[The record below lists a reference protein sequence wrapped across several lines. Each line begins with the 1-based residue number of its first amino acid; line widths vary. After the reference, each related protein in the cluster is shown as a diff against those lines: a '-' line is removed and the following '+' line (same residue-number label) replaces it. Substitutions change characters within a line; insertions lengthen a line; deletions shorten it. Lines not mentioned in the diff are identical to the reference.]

1 MIVLVLGSSST
12 YSPHINH
19 SGQDSLTK
27 IYFRAPIFRFGL
39 EAPSNKNSN
48 ANPVGTKCRLQT
60 ADRVRNADCR
70 LGTKCRLQTGY
81 KMHNENLYFFLGPE
95 RSGVYTHWF
104 AHMCLILLLAYMRN
118 RPTNT
123 HTHTN
128 KKDTACLITSAH
140 STSSQHNL
148 FSNSHHDE
156 CTSFP
161 NTQLRKN
168 KIKFNPKV
176 LKVHIK
182 RI

>member
-1 MIVLVLGSSST
+1 MIVLVLESFST

-27 IYFRAPIFRFGL
+27 IIFRAPISRSGH
-39 EAPSNKNSN
+39 EARSNKKQQYKS
-48 ANPVGTKCRLQT
+48 GRYKMQT
-60 ADRVRNADCR
+60 ADCRPCTKCR

-81 KMHNENLYFFLGPE
+81 KMQNENVYFFLVLNVQG
-95 RSGVYTHWF
+95 YTHTDLRICALYCYWLTWGT
-104 AHMCLILLLAYMRN
+104 A
-118 RPTNT
+118 PQT

-128 KKDTACLITSAH
+128 KKDTACLITSTH
-140 STSSQHNL
+140 PTSSQHNL

-156 CTSFP
+156 CTSFL